1 MIMTVSASTS
11 MTPQKVATLPT
22 ALLMSSFVSASRV
35 GASASSFCLRR
46 LGVETLV
53 LPTVLLGRHPGW
65 GTPGGGPVQAAQL
78 ESMWNGIQAQNLKID
93 AVMTGYI
100 ASPEQAE
107 LAARI
112 INAVKSRNPDA
123 LILVDPVMGDH
134 GRLYIPEETA
144 QAIRDIVLPLAD
156 ICTPNIWELGYLT
169 GQFAQNAREACAAA
183 AALPSSTLITSV
195 PFGSD
200 IGAVLNRP
208 ATSPIFVS
216 HTRFKSVPNGG
227 GDALAGT
234 FLAHRLNGKSDRD
247 ALSRAVGSIFEIISK
262 TADST
267 TGEMPLIRHQDALI
281 DAAPLKTQDLL

>member
-1 MIMTVSASTS
+1 MIMTTSASTFI
-11 MTPQKVATLPT
+11 TPQKVTALPT

-65 GTPGGGPVQAAQL
+65 GTPGGGPVPAAQL

-100 ASPEQAE
+100 ASPEQAA

-169 GQFAQNAREACAAA
+169 DQFAQNPREACAAA

-208 ATSPIFVS
+208 ATSPIAVS
-216 HTRFKSVPNGG
+216 HTRLKSVPNGG

-262 TADST
+262 TADTT